1 MPADSPQDRP
11 GPADA
16 GKLARELTERFQ
28 ELMNR
33 LGQAGL
39 ATMPPLLNQWM
50 AVLEAGGRLT
60 TLPVR
65 QMTTLVATI
74 RSQRDQVRA
83 LQAQLEVFEQQLS
96 TLEKSLQ
103 PLVEWGNQWTRTQ
116 ESMLNHLRAVTKT
129 DR

>member
-1 MPADSPQDRP
+1 MAADSSQERS
-11 GPADA
+11 GAADA

-28 ELMNR
+28 ELLNR
-33 LGQAGL
+33 VGHAGF
-39 ATMPPLLNQWM
+39 ATMPTLVNQWM

-74 RSQRDQVRA
+74 RTQRDQVRT
-83 LQAQLEVFEQQLS
+83 LQAQLQVFEQQLS

-103 PLVEWGNQWTRTQ
+103 PLVEWGNQWTRAQ
-116 ESMLNHLRAVTKT
+116 ESMLRNLRSVTKT